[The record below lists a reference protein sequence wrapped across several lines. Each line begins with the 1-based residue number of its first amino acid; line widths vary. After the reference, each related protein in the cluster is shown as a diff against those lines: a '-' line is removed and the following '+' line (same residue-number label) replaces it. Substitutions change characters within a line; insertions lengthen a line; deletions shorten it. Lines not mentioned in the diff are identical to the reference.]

1 MTRIVAGTARGRRL
15 EVPPA
20 GTRPTSDRVREAVF
34 SAIDSAL
41 RTEGRHWPSIRA
53 LDLFAGSGA
62 LGLEAVSRGVTAATL
77 VDSSRRAGDVLR
89 RNAAAVGGGETAV
102 IVRDVRSLGRNPG
115 QPFDLCF
122 ADPPYEWTSDAL
134 ARVLGDLAAAG
145 WLAGGALCVVE
156 RAERDTDPPFPP
168 HWTTE
173 RRRTYGDTAIWY
185 GRATLAGQSEAG
197 SAEADD

>member
-1 MTRIVAGTARGRRL
+1 MTRIIAGTARGRRL

-20 GTRPTSDRVREAVF
+20 GTRPTADRVREAVF
-34 SAIDSAL
+34 SAVDSVL
-41 RTEGRHWPSIRA
+41 RADGRRWSSLRV

-62 LGLEAVSRGVTAATL
+62 LGLEAVSRGAATATL
-77 VDSSRRAGDVLR
+77 VDSSRKAAGPLR
-89 RNAAAVGGGETAV
+89 RNVVEVGADVTTV
-102 IVRDVRSLGRNPG
+102 IVRDVRSLGRNAE

-122 ADPPYEWTSDAL
+122 ADPPYDWTSAAL
-134 ARVLGDLAAAG
+134 SRTLADLAASG
-145 WLAGGALCVVE
+145 WIADGALCVVE
-156 RAERDTDPPFPP
+156 RAERDTDPPFPA

-185 GRATLAGQSEAG
+185 GHATLAGRSDAG